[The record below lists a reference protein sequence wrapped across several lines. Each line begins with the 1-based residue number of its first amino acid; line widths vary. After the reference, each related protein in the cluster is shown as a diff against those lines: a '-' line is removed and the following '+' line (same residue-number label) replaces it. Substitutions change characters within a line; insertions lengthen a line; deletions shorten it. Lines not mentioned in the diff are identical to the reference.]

1 MDSTNTPREAD
12 LAVIS
17 SKTEAE
23 TMAVERILQGLKIE
37 RKTTP
42 EVTLAEVRNLR
53 RRCKEARVNIVAAA
67 TAETADTA
75 VEVDTETVVTETTEA
90 TETVVVTVTE
100 VVIVAMVAV
109 EAAQVARL
117 AVRVEQHQ
125 AVLAV
130 MAQIHLSL
138 VQQSLMRVVEVV
150 VQDKVMALVQA
161 ALAVVAGVVV
171 IPQVLLVRQT

>member
-1 MDSTNTPREAD
+1 VDSTNTPREAD

-23 TMAVERILQGLKIE
+23 TMAVERILQGLKTE

-42 EVTLAEVRNLR
+42 EVTLAEVRNPR
-53 RRCKEARVNIVAAA
+53 RRCKEARVNMVAAA

-109 EAAQVARL
+109 EAAAST
-117 AVRVEQHQ
+117 
-125 AVLAV
+125 
-130 MAQIHLSL
+130 AQDLKFPL
-138 VQQSLMRVVEVV
+138 LMRA
-150 VQDKVMALVQA
+150 K
-161 ALAVVAGVVV
+161 
-171 IPQVLLVRQT
+171 IPKCSLTTSVSKLRQLRKLFTFTISITVFSIQTEIKE

>member
-1 MDSTNTPREAD
+1 VDSTNTPREAD

-23 TMAVERILQGLKIE
+23 TMAVERILQGLKTE

-42 EVTLAEVRNLR
+42 EVTLAEVRNPR
-53 RRCKEARVNIVAAA
+53 RRCKEARVNMVAAA

-109 EAAQVARL
+109 EAAASTQDL
-117 AVRVEQHQ
+117 KFP
-125 AVLAV
+125 L
-130 MAQIHLSL
+130 
-138 VQQSLMRVVEVV
+138 LMRA
-150 VQDKVMALVQA
+150 K
-161 ALAVVAGVVV
+161 
-171 IPQVLLVRQT
+171 IPKCSLTTSVSKLRQLRKLFTFTISITVFSIQTEIKE